1 MIRMTHE
8 LHASRLGG
16 TLTVTISAPETRN
29 AFRPEM
35 AAAAVEILSTADR
48 DETVRAIVLTGAGG
62 VFSAGMDVHHLTELR
77 VRGESSQIGAVNG
90 LQTLVETLLSS
101 AKPVIAAVE
110 GLAVGSGLAVALAC
124 DMIIAGKSARFATAN
139 AKIGLTPDSG
149 LPWLLAR
156 VLPRQTAIEMLL
168 TGEPIDTQRMY
179 TLGIVNRVVDDG
191 DALLVAQSVAEMI
204 GRMAPNVTTGTK
216 WMAVEACSLSLTE
229 QFENEKRRFAD
240 SLYHRNGK
248 EGIEAFLA
256 KRKPQFK

>member
-1 MIRMTHE
+1 
-8 LHASRLGG
+8 
-16 TLTVTISAPETRN
+16 
-29 AFRPEM
+29 
-35 AAAAVEILSTADR
+35 
-48 DETVRAIVLTGAGG
+48 
-62 VFSAGMDVHHLTELR
+62 
-77 VRGESSQIGAVNG
+77 
-90 LQTLVETLLSS
+90 
-101 AKPVIAAVE
+101 
-110 GLAVGSGLAVALAC
+110 
-124 DMIIAGKSARFATAN
+124 
-139 AKIGLTPDSG
+139 
-149 LPWLLAR
+149 
-156 VLPRQTAIEMLL
+156 MLL

-204 GRMAPNVTTGTK
+204 GRMAPNVTAGTK